1 MWGHITSH
9 RWYLM
14 CWSCLFS
21 RLRTV
26 SLCWLSARSG
36 RKRQQDVAANL
47 SKTETVCG
55 DTDWTVFG
63 RDDMISPSS
72 NCLPSFCSPANCLI
86 IKCFIC
92 LHKNT
97 QERDLAFSK
106 RLKKERNKR
115 LDPFKQRQR
124 LFRDYCG
131 SWFTNISQTLHNCK
145 LERNKSTSARTG
157 FTTGRHLLS
166 SFLLQCDYQS
176 ITVSTRLQ
184 LVTSQCPDIQK
195 SK

>member
-1 MWGHITSH
+1 MFLQNRPHCGRKQPWEHVRTH
-9 RWYLM
+9 H
-14 CWSCLFS
+14 FS
-21 RLRTV
+21 PVIFNVLIVFVFQVTDGFT
-26 SLCWLSARSG
+26 LCWLSARSG
-36 RKRQQDVAANL
+36 RKHQQDVAANL

-55 DTDWTVFG
+55 DTDWTVFS

-115 LDPFKQRQR
+115 LD
-124 LFRDYCG
+124 
-131 SWFTNISQTLHNCK
+131 
-145 LERNKSTSARTG
+145 
-157 FTTGRHLLS
+157 LLS
-166 SFLLQCDYQS
+166 KDKDFSEIIVAPGSPTFLRHY
-176 ITVSTRLQ
+176 ITAR
-184 LVTSQCPDIQK
+184 
-195 SK
+195 